1 MKHIQSKCKL
11 LKWHN
16 NLKQLNQT
24 CFTCRIFIRRCVKYL
39 VDVVK
44 PKSFQW
50 FDLPFYDD
58 EDSDFQSDEVTRVF
72 VESNN
77 LLEMKGDY
85 F

>member
-1 MKHIQSKCKL
+1 M
-11 LKWHN
+11 
-16 NLKQLNQT
+16 
-24 CFTCRIFIRRCVKYL
+24 
-39 VDVVK
+39 K